1 MTSDNPLPD
10 RCGATCRDDN
20 HCENYPIDG
29 HDRCRMHL
37 GTTPDG
43 ESHVGNQ
50 NATRHGLHADP
61 ANALDHLADRDGDGY
76 EWVMKKYDSYLE
88 DAPFQDGSA
97 KADELKQICAQE
109 YAIWKGIDVQLRG
122 GLVVRDGDTMTL
134 ADLEENPV
142 NRPLDRLQRSVTN
155 RLKELGVLDDPDSQ
169 RAGATQD
176 KAAALRE
183 LMNEADSE

>member
-1 MTSDNPLPD
+1 MTSDDPLPD
-10 RCGATCRDDN
+10 RCGAECRDGN
-20 HCENYPIDG
+20 YCEKYPVADS
-29 HDRCRMHL
+29 DRCRMH
-37 GTTPDG
+37 GGVVGDG
-43 ESHVGNQ
+43 HGPPGNQ
-50 NATRHGLHADP
+50 HARRHGLYADP

-122 GLVVRDGDTMTL
+122 GLVVRDGDTGTV

-142 NRPLDRLQRSVTN
+142 NRPLDRLQRGVTN

-169 RAGATQD
+169 QAGATRD
-176 KAAALRE
+176 KADALRE